1 MTFDVVGI
9 FLQYLFRETFG
20 FRHRRRGL
28 LAAHQVVIAE
38 LHPYVEIVGVQL
50 RSLLHLFER
59 FLVTLEAFVG
69 VRQSPMGIGEL
80 LVDLQSAAKLERC
93 FLKLFVFQQR
103 LSAGNVLGFGFFG
116 GRARA
121 DEQRGDDRNDKQKK
135 GRELS
140 AALVIFHYYSP

>member
-69 VRQSPMGIGEL
+69 VGQSPMRVGEL
-80 LVDLQSAAKLERC
+80 LVNLQSTAKLERR

-103 LSAGNVLGFGFFG
+103 LSASNVLGFGFFG
-116 GRARA
+116 GRART
-121 DEQRGDDRNDKQKK
+121 DEKRGNDRNDEQKK
-135 GRELS
+135 GRKLT
-140 AALVIFHYYSP
+140 AALVIFHYN